1 MVLWRLVPERR
12 AATVWDGEGPRI
24 YGGRWNNKG
33 TACVYLS
40 EHLSLSALET
50 LVHAAPADLP
60 GKYVA
65 CALSVPDDVTVEV
78 VSNPAK
84 HSPHWA
90 SAPEV
95 PELKAYGDKW
105 VKDGGSAL
113 LRVPSAI
120 IQHESNFVLNIAHA
134 DFKRM
139 KPESQRDFFFD
150 PRLYLTP

>member
-12 AATVWDGEGPRI
+12 AATVWDGEGARI

-50 LVHAAPADLP
+50 LVHAARADLP
-60 GKYVA
+60 GRYVA
-65 CALSVPDDVTVEV
+65 CALWVPDEVTIEDIGDP
-78 VSNPAK
+78 SRL
-84 HSPHWA
+84 SPHWA
-90 SAPEV
+90 SAPDV
-95 PELKAYGDKW
+95 PELKAFGDKW
-105 VKDGGSAL
+105 VKAGRSAL

-120 IQHESNFVLNIAHA
+120 IPHESNFVLNVAHA

-139 KPESQRDFFFD
+139 APQAQRDFFFD